1 MFMRTTQN
9 ILEAAKATAPTMAG
23 VDAAT
28 LDRALLIIA
37 DMLED
42 DRLMP
47 VQKIRAALDMFIG
60 KEVPTDPE
68 ILKLIYDL
76 IKDDRPKQDGPKYM
90 DIEQDWPY
98 ICASFQQAYGIDLYA
113 DKSMHILRFQAL
125 LQGLPKDTK
134 MAEVIGIRAA
144 EIPQA
149 TKYNAKQIAELTR
162 LKAVYALQGSEKD
175 FQTGLAGLFDLLEA
189 RAKSER

>member
-1 MFMRTTQN
+1 M
-9 ILEAAKATAPTMAG
+9 KPYAG
-23 VDAAT
+23 LPAEIEYNENTYSVDMSYAVFLAV
-28 LDRALLIIA
+28 A

-47 VQKIRAALDMFIG
+47 IQKIRAALDMFIG
-60 KEVPTDPE
+60 KDVPTDPE